1 MAGYTYDKSFA
12 GVSNII
18 AFTAALGILSGIQE
32 DLVCILGRRAQFW
45 SKEVVCSRCTE
56 GEGEEGSCESW
67 VLERGPESVAAQ
79 LTLQYGVA
87 MFLIKLHNR

>member
-67 VLERGPESVAAQ
+67 VWREVPSPLSYEYSN
-79 LTLQYGVA
+79 LT
-87 MFLIKLHNR
+87 R

>member
-12 GVSNII
+12 NVFNII
-18 AFTAALGILSGIQE
+18 AFAAALGILSGMQE

-45 SKEVVCSRCTE
+45 TKEAVCSRCNE
-56 GEGEEGSCESW
+56 GEGGGEEGKLRVMGFGARS
-67 VLERGPESVAAQ
+67 
-79 LTLQYGVA
+79 GVSRRLA